1 MSMHLLLT
9 DNTLLLHRFIQLLEE
24 LHIPLNTFHFAFSPA
39 NKEMQEK
46 YAGSTWIKPL
56 SVKNSVD
63 NLIQDYILIIS
74 LHSKQIFPAALVQ
87 KVRCVNVHPGLNP
100 HNRGWFPQVFSILN
114 QLPCGAT
121 IHEMDEQLDHGPIIA
136 QQPVDIESWDT
147 SFTAYHKILDAEIQL
162 LRHNLRNILNNE
174 YNTFKPDEGNVN
186 LKKDFDALCEI
197 KLDATGTWREHLNHL
212 RALTHGNYQNAY
224 FMDDAGNKVMVSV
237 TLNKV

>member
-1 MSMHLLLT
+1 
-9 DNTLLLHRFIQLLEE
+9 
-24 LHIPLNTFHFAFSPA
+24 
-39 NKEMQEK
+39 QEK

-56 SVKNSVD
+56 SVKQSVD
-63 NLIQDYILIIS
+63 SLIQDYSLIIS

-87 KVRCVNVHPGLNP
+87 QVRCVNVHPGLNP

-121 IHEMDEQLDHGPIIA
+121 IHVMDEQLDHGPVIA
-136 QQPVDIESWDT
+136 QQAVPIESWDT

-162 LRHNLRNILNNE
+162 LRLHLQSILNNS
-174 YNTFKPDEGNVN
+174 YHTFIPEEGNVN

-197 KLDATGTWREHLNHL
+197 QLNQTGTWREHLNLL
-212 RALTHGNYQNAY
+212 RALTHGDYQNAY
-224 FMDDAGNKVMVSV
+224 FIDDAGNKVMVSV